1 MTYVLILITV
11 FSASSGLHSS
21 TAFQEF
27 NSLEACQQ
35 AAEGIRREVKQVSQR
50 SPGIGGIGDHDRAV
64 GRGDVWLHGGLSD
77 LGREVIA
84 QCHALGKPSGA
95 GR

>member
-27 NSLEACQQ
+27 NTLEACQQ
-35 AAEGIRREVKQVSQR
+35 AAEGIRREVNQVS
-50 SPGIGGIGDHDRAV
+50 GT
-64 GRGDVWLHGGLSD
+64 

-84 QCHALGKPSGA
+84 QCHALGKAPGA